1 MSSNQDLP
9 STNTTKNK
17 TSVSETGHAKNVA
30 NFFTLQAFVLGYGV
44 KYNPSKTVLEHP
56 NLLLIH
62 TAAKQAVNNVA
73 TALAPYETAI
83 NTRADEFKN
92 VPEYATQL
100 INALESSYT
109 SERTIEDG
117 KAFLRKIRG
126 QRASK
131 KKEPESGEPKP
142 VTHSSSQTSYDQT
155 IQHME
160 GIASL
165 LKNETSYA
173 PNEIELR
180 INAVEAKIQRLN
192 ASNDAVATVEPAI
205 SNARLQRN
213 NILYNNPDALV
224 TVAQGVK
231 TYVKSVFKASSP
243 EYKQIS
249 GISFKIIQKN

>member
-1 MSSNQDLP
+1 MSSNQ
-9 STNTTKNK
+9 
-17 TSVSETGHAKNVA
+17 ETGHAKNVA

-44 KYNPSKTVLEHP
+44 KYNPSKPVLALP

-100 INALESSYT
+100 INALESSDT

-160 GIASL
+160 GIVNL

-173 PNEIELR
+173 PNEPELR
-180 INAVEAKIQRLN
+180 VDSVEDKIERLN
-192 ASNDAVATVEPAI
+192 IANDAVATVEETI
-205 SNARLQRN
+205 SNARLKRD
-213 NILYNNPDALV
+213 NILYNNPDAL
-224 TVAQGVK
+224 TTIAKGVK
-231 TYVKSVFKASSP
+231 TYVKSVFKAQSP
-243 EYKQIS
+243 EFKQIS
-249 GISFKIIQKN
+249 GIPFKIYKKD